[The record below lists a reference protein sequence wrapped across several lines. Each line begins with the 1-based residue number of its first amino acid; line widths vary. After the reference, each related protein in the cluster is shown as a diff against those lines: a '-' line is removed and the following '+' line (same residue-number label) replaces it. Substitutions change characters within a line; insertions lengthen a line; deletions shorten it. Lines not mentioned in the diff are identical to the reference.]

1 MEDVLRNKTALFSP
15 HLKWVLSVL
24 ISVLPTAGCRMFKLY
39 FACSLY

>member
-24 ISVLPTAGCRMFKLY
+24 ISVLPVVLFKLY